1 MKCGTTSLHH
11 YLGEHPE
18 IQKLPGMKETNF
30 FCGPPGDIPYPPGLG
45 RIEDLDEYEKLFD
58 DAYDVRGEASPF
70 YTLYPIRKGVPE
82 RIKELIPDV
91 KLIYL
96 VREPVARA
104 ISHYHF
110 SVSVENERRSLDEA
124 LSDLSDPYSFYTCP
138 GFYAAQIERYLRHF
152 PQENTLIVNQTD
164 LYGERLSALKE
175 IFAFLQVDDSYVSPR
190 FTEEFNTGK
199 EQRTYSRVAILHRRA
214 KTSPLQR
221 LPAGMRRFLR
231 RSVEGVVSKPLEPPE
246 VSDDMRTRLRELY
259 GPDVERLRSLS
270 GKKFPDWQF

>member
-1 MKCGTTSLHH
+1 
-11 YLGEHPE
+11 
-18 IQKLPGMKETNF
+18 
-30 FCGPPGDIPYPPGLG
+30 
-45 RIEDLDEYEKLFD
+45 
-58 DAYDVRGEASPF
+58 
-70 YTLYPIRKGVPE
+70 VPE
-82 RIKELIPDV
+82 RIKELVPDV

-138 GFYAAQIERYLRHF
+138 GFYAVQIERYLRHF
-152 PQENTLIVNQTD
+152 PQENMLIVNQTD
-164 LYGERLSALKE
+164 LHSERLSALKE

-199 EQRTYSRVAILHRRA
+199 EQRTYSSVAVLHRRA

-221 LPAGMRRFLR
+221 LPAGVRRFLR
-231 RSVEGVVSKPLEPPE
+231 RSVEGLVSKPLERPE
-246 VSDDMRTRLRELY
+246 VNDDLRARLHELY
-259 GPDVERLRSLS
+259 APDVERLCSLS

>member
-18 IQKLPGMKETNF
+18 IQRLPGMKETNF
-30 FCGPPGDIPYPPGLG
+30 FSGPPGDVPYPAGSS
-45 RIEDLDEYEKLFD
+45 RIERLDEYEKLFD
-58 DAYDVRGEASPF
+58 DAYDVRGEASPY
-70 YTLYPIRKGVPE
+70 YTVYPIRKGVPE
-82 RIKELIPDV
+82 RIKALIPDV

-96 VREPVARA
+96 VRDPVARA
-104 ISHYHF
+104 ISQYHF
-110 SVSVENERRSLDEA
+110 SVSVENELRSLDDA
-124 LSDLSDPYSFYTCP
+124 LSDLSDPYSLYTCP

-152 PQENTLIVNQTD
+152 PPENILIVNQTD
-164 LYGERLSALKE
+164 LYSERLSALKE
-175 IFAFLQVDDSYVSPR
+175 IFTFLRVDESYVSPR

-231 RSVEGVVSKPLEPPE
+231 RSVERLVSKPLEPPE
-246 VSDDMRTRLRELY
+246 VSDDLRARLRELY
-259 GPDVERLRSLS
+259 AADVERLRSLS
-270 GKKFPDWQF
+270 GKTFPDWHF